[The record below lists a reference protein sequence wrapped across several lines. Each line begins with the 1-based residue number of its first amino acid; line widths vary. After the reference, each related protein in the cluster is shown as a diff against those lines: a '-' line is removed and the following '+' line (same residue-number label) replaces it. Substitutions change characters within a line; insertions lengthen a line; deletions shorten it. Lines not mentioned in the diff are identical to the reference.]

1 MPCFY
6 DIQSLNSFVCRA
18 EINIIRKK
26 SVVLSAVAGLEFTAV
41 PFAMLVSIITLVLT
55 GQPLTPVNVLMLL
68 SFINAARQSICFYVP
83 YGLLAVYEA
92 YFSLKRIEEFLLL
105 EDLPGSCHDHSIRGT
120 LNTRGSTFSFDDK
133 KHLPEPGTLVV
144 SILAS
149 KEKISADQFIL
160 QDIEFSTGPQTL
172 TVITGPVGS
181 GKSTLLSAIAGEVP
195 VSEGT
200 ISWSSSLVYVPQT
213 PWVFSG
219 TIRENILFGQPYN
232 QDKYSTILEACS
244 LTEDVRRFPNADLA
258 VVGERGAVLSGGQR
272 ARVSLAR
279 AVYMD
284 ADLYLLDD
292 PLSAVDIK
300 VSQHIFEKCIK
311 GLLSNK
317 TRVLTSHQE
326 QHMKQADNIIVLNK
340 GRALTNGGFTELQ
353 EKGSFNINLI
363 NPSSNKSVS
372 ESESCVGSVFE
383 NEDESK
389 FKDRAVILHNQVDDL
404 ERSEEDRMTGSVTLM
419 TYWDYFR
426 SGLHS
431 WAIFGLFCLFFI
443 TQGEFNN

>member
-1 MPCFY
+1 MPCFS
-6 DIQSLNSFVCRA
+6 DIKSLNSFVCRG

-26 SVVLSAVAGLEFTAV
+26 SVVLSTVAALEYTAV
-41 PFAMLVSIITLVLT
+41 PLAMLVSIITLVLT
-55 GQPLTPVNVLMLL
+55 GQPLTPVNVFMLL
-68 SFINAARQSICFYVP
+68 SFINAARLSVCFYIP

-105 EDLPGSCHDHSIRGT
+105 EDLPGSCHDHSIEGT
-120 LNTRGSTFSFDDK
+120 LNMSGSTFYFDDK

-144 SILAS
+144 
-149 KEKISADQFIL
+149 FTL
-160 QDIEFSTGPQTL
+160 QDIEFSTEPQTL

-195 VSEGT
+195 VAAGT
-200 ISWSSSLVYVPQT
+200 ISWPTSLVYVPQT

-232 QDKYSTILEACS
+232 QNKYSRILEACS
-244 LTEDVRRFPNADLA
+244 LAEDVGRFPNADLA
-258 VVGERGAVLSGGQR
+258 VVGERGAVLSGDQR

-311 GLLSNK
+311 GLLSKK

-326 QHMKQADNIIVLNK
+326 QHMKQADKIIVLNK
-340 GRALTNGGFTELQ
+340 GRVLANGGFSELQ
-353 EKGSFNINLI
+353 EKGLFNINPY
-363 NPSSNKSVS
+363 PSSNKPVRNS
-372 ESESCVGSVFE
+372 ESEVKSVFE
-383 NEDESK
+383 NEDKSK
-389 FKDRAVILHNQVDDL
+389 FKDRAVILHNQVNDL
-404 ERSEEDRMTGSVTLM
+404 DQSEEDRTIGSVTLM

-431 WAIFGLFCLFFI
+431 SAIFGLFCLFFI
-443 TQGEFNN
+443 TQGEFEN

>member
-1 MPCFY
+1 MPCFS
-6 DIQSLNSFVCRA
+6 DIKSLNSFVCRG

-26 SVVLSAVAGLEFTAV
+26 SVVLSTVAALEYTAV
-41 PFAMLVSIITLVLT
+41 PLAMLVSIITLVLT
-55 GQPLTPVNVLMLL
+55 GQPLTPVNVFMLL
-68 SFINAARQSICFYVP
+68 SFINAARLSVCFYIP

-105 EDLPGSCHDHSIRGT
+105 EDLPGSCHDHSIEGT
-120 LNTRGSTFSFDDK
+120 LNMSGSTFYFDDK

-144 SILAS
+144 
-149 KEKISADQFIL
+149 FTL
-160 QDIEFSTGPQTL
+160 QDIEFSTEPQTL

-195 VSEGT
+195 VAAGT
-200 ISWSSSLVYVPQT
+200 ISWPTSLVYVPQT

-232 QDKYSTILEACS
+232 QNKYSRILEACS
-244 LTEDVRRFPNADLA
+244 LAEDVGRFPNADLA

-284 ADLYLLDD
+284 SDLYLLDD

-311 GLLSNK
+311 GLLSKK

-326 QHMKQADNIIVLNK
+326 QHMKQADKIIVLNK
-340 GRALTNGGFTELQ
+340 GRVLANGGFSELQ
-353 EKGSFNINLI
+353 EKGLFNINPY
-363 NPSSNKSVS
+363 PSSNKPVRNS
-372 ESESCVGSVFE
+372 ESEVKSVFE
-383 NEDESK
+383 NEDKSK
-389 FKDRAVILHNQVDDL
+389 FKDRAVILHNQVNDL
-404 ERSEEDRMTGSVTLM
+404 DQSEEDRTIGSVTLM

-431 WAIFGLFCLFFI
+431 SAIFGLFCLFFI
-443 TQGEFNN
+443 TQGEFEN

>member
-1 MPCFY
+1 MC
-6 DIQSLNSFVCRA
+6 
-18 EINIIRKK
+18 
-26 SVVLSAVAGLEFTAV
+26 
-41 PFAMLVSIITLVLT
+41 
-55 GQPLTPVNVLMLL
+55 
-68 SFINAARQSICFYVP
+68 
-83 YGLLAVYEA
+83 
-92 YFSLKRIEEFLLL
+92 
-105 EDLPGSCHDHSIRGT
+105 
-120 LNTRGSTFSFDDK
+120 
-133 KHLPEPGTLVV
+133 
-144 SILAS
+144 
-149 KEKISADQFIL
+149 
-160 QDIEFSTGPQTL
+160 
-172 TVITGPVGS
+172 
-181 GKSTLLSAIAGEVP
+181 
-195 VSEGT
+195 
-200 ISWSSSLVYVPQT
+200 PQT

-232 QDKYSTILEACS
+232 QNKYSRILEACS
-244 LTEDVRRFPNADLA
+244 LAEDVGRFPNADLA

-353 EKGSFNINLI
+353 EKGSFNINL

-372 ESESCVGSVFE
+372 ESESCVESVFE

-389 FKDRAVILHNQVDDL
+389 FKDRAVILHNQVNDL
-404 ERSEEDRMTGSVTLM
+404 DQSEEDRTIGSVTLM
-419 TYWDYFR
+419 TCWDYFR

-431 WAIFGLFCLFFI
+431 SAIFGLFCLFFI
-443 TQGEFNN
+443 TQGEFEN

>member
-1 MPCFY
+1 MPCFS
-6 DIQSLNSFVCRA
+6 DIKSLNSFVCRG

-26 SVVLSAVAGLEFTAV
+26 SVVLSTVAALEYTAV
-41 PFAMLVSIITLVLT
+41 PLAMLVSIITLVLT
-55 GQPLTPVNVLMLL
+55 GQPLTPVNVFMLL
-68 SFINAARQSICFYVP
+68 SFINAARLSVCFYIP

-105 EDLPGSCHDHSIRGT
+105 EDLPGSCHDHSIEGT
-120 LNTRGSTFSFDDK
+120 LNMSGSTFYFDDK

-144 SILAS
+144 
-149 KEKISADQFIL
+149 FTL
-160 QDIEFSTGPQTL
+160 QDIEFSTEPQTL

-195 VSEGT
+195 VAAGT
-200 ISWSSSLVYVPQT
+200 ISWPTSLVYVPQT

-232 QDKYSTILEACS
+232 QNKYSRILEACS
-244 LTEDVRRFPNADLA
+244 LAEDVGRFPNADLA

-284 ADLYLLDD
+284 SDLYLLDD

-311 GLLSNK
+311 GLLSKK

-326 QHMKQADNIIVLNK
+326 QHMKQADKIIVLNK
-340 GRALTNGGFTELQ
+340 GRVLANGGFSELQ
-353 EKGSFNINLI
+353 EKGLFNINPY
-363 NPSSNKSVS
+363 PSSNKPVRNS
-372 ESESCVGSVFE
+372 ESEVKSVFE
-383 NEDESK
+383 NEDKSK
-389 FKDRAVILHNQVDDL
+389 FKDRAVILHNQVNDL
-404 ERSEEDRMTGSVTLM
+404 DQSEEDRTIGSVTLM

-426 SGLHS
+426 GGLHS
-431 WAIFGLFCLFFI
+431 SAIFGLFCLFFI
-443 TQGEFNN
+443 TQGEFEN

>member
-149 KEKISADQFIL
+149 KEKISADQFTL
-160 QDIEFSTGPQTL
+160 QDIEFSTEPQTL

-195 VSEGT
+195 VAAGT
-200 ISWSSSLVYVPQT
+200 ISWPTSLVYVPQT

-232 QDKYSTILEACS
+232 QNKYSRILEACS
-244 LTEDVRRFPNADLA
+244 LAEDVGRFPNADLA

-326 QHMKQADNIIVLNK
+326 QHMKQADKIIVLYK
-340 GRALTNGGFTELQ
+340 GRVLANGGFSELQ
-353 EKGSFNINLI
+353 EKGLFNINPY
-363 NPSSNKSVS
+363 PSSNKPVRNS
-372 ESESCVGSVFE
+372 ESEVKSVFE

-389 FKDRAVILHNQVDDL
+389 FKDRAVILHNQVNDL
-404 ERSEEDRMTGSVTLM
+404 DQSEEDRTIGSVTLM

>member
-1 MPCFY
+1 MPCFS
-6 DIQSLNSFVCRA
+6 DIKSLNSFVCRG

-26 SVVLSAVAGLEFTAV
+26 SVVLSTVAALEYTAV
-41 PFAMLVSIITLVLT
+41 PLAMLVSIITLVLT
-55 GQPLTPVNVLMLL
+55 GQPLTPVNVFMLL
-68 SFINAARQSICFYVP
+68 SFINAARLSVCFYIP

-105 EDLPGSCHDHSIRGT
+105 EDLPGSCHDHSIEGT
-120 LNTRGSTFSFDDK
+120 LNMSGSTFYFDDK

-144 SILAS
+144 
-149 KEKISADQFIL
+149 FTL
-160 QDIEFSTGPQTL
+160 QDIEFSTEPQTL

-195 VSEGT
+195 VAAGT
-200 ISWSSSLVYVPQT
+200 ISWPTSLVYVPQT

-244 LTEDVRRFPNADLA
+244 LTEDVKRFPNADLA
-258 VVGERGAVLSGGQR
+258 VVGERGAVLSGDQR

-311 GLLSNK
+311 GLLSKK

-326 QHMKQADNIIVLNK
+326 QHMKQADKIIVLNK
-340 GRALTNGGFTELQ
+340 GRVLANGGFSELQ
-353 EKGSFNINLI
+353 EKGLFNINPY
-363 NPSSNKSVS
+363 PSSNKPVRNS
-372 ESESCVGSVFE
+372 ESEVKSVFE
-383 NEDESK
+383 NEDKSK
-389 FKDRAVILHNQVDDL
+389 FKDRAVILHNQVNDL
-404 ERSEEDRMTGSVTLM
+404 DQSEEDRTIGSVTLM

-426 SGLHS
+426 GGLHS
-431 WAIFGLFCLFFI
+431 SAIFGLFCLFFI
-443 TQGEFNN
+443 TQGEFEN

>member
-1 MPCFY
+1 M
-6 DIQSLNSFVCRA
+6 
-18 EINIIRKK
+18 
-26 SVVLSAVAGLEFTAV
+26 
-41 PFAMLVSIITLVLT
+41 
-55 GQPLTPVNVLMLL
+55 
-68 SFINAARQSICFYVP
+68 
-83 YGLLAVYEA
+83 
-92 YFSLKRIEEFLLL
+92 
-105 EDLPGSCHDHSIRGT
+105 
-120 LNTRGSTFSFDDK
+120 
-133 KHLPEPGTLVV
+133 
-144 SILAS
+144 
-149 KEKISADQFIL
+149 
-160 QDIEFSTGPQTL
+160 
-172 TVITGPVGS
+172 GS

-195 VSEGT
+195 VAAGT
-200 ISWSSSLVYVPQT
+200 ISWPTSLVYVPQT

-232 QDKYSTILEACS
+232 QNKYSRILEACS
-244 LTEDVRRFPNADLA
+244 LADDVGRFPNADLA

-326 QHMKQADNIIVLNK
+326 QHMKQADKIIVLYK
-340 GRALTNGGFTELQ
+340 GRVLANGGFSELQ
-353 EKGSFNINLI
+353 EKGLFNINPY
-363 NPSSNKSVS
+363 PSSNKPVRNS
-372 ESESCVGSVFE
+372 ESEVKSVFE

-389 FKDRAVILHNQVDDL
+389 FKDRAVILHNQVYDL

-431 WAIFGLFCLFFI
+431 SAIFGLFCLFFI
-443 TQGEFNN
+443 TQGEFEN

>member
-1 MPCFY
+1 MPCFS
-6 DIQSLNSFVCRA
+6 DIKSLNSFVCRG

-26 SVVLSAVAGLEFTAV
+26 SVVLSTVAALEYTAV
-41 PFAMLVSIITLVLT
+41 PLAMLVSIITLVLT
-55 GQPLTPVNVLMLL
+55 GQPLTPVNVFMLL
-68 SFINAARQSICFYVP
+68 SFINAARLSVCFYIP

-105 EDLPGSCHDHSIRGT
+105 EDLPGSCHDHSIEGT
-120 LNTRGSTFSFDDK
+120 LNMSGSTFYFDDK

-144 SILAS
+144 
-149 KEKISADQFIL
+149 FTL
-160 QDIEFSTGPQTL
+160 QDIEFSTEPQTL

-195 VSEGT
+195 VAAGT
-200 ISWSSSLVYVPQT
+200 ISWPTSLVYVPQT

-244 LTEDVRRFPNADLA
+244 LTEDVKRFPNADLA

-284 ADLYLLDD
+284 SDLYLLDD

-311 GLLSNK
+311 GLLSKK

-326 QHMKQADNIIVLNK
+326 QHMKQADKIIVLNK
-340 GRALTNGGFTELQ
+340 GRVLANGGFSELQ
-353 EKGSFNINLI
+353 EKGLFNINPY
-363 NPSSNKSVS
+363 PSSNKPVRNS
-372 ESESCVGSVFE
+372 ESEVKSVFE
-383 NEDESK
+383 NEDKSK
-389 FKDRAVILHNQVDDL
+389 FKDRAVILHNQVNDL
-404 ERSEEDRMTGSVTLM
+404 DQSEEDRTIGSVTLM

-431 WAIFGLFCLFFI
+431 SAIFGLFCLFFI
-443 TQGEFNN
+443 TQGEFEN

>member
-1 MPCFY
+1 MPCFS
-6 DIQSLNSFVCRA
+6 DIKSLNSFVCRG

-26 SVVLSAVAGLEFTAV
+26 SVVLSTVAALEYTAV
-41 PFAMLVSIITLVLT
+41 PLAMLVSIITLVLT
-55 GQPLTPVNVLMLL
+55 GQPLTPVNVFMLL
-68 SFINAARQSICFYVP
+68 SFINAARLSVCFYIP

-105 EDLPGSCHDHSIRGT
+105 EDLPGSCHDHSIEGT
-120 LNTRGSTFSFDDK
+120 LNMSGSTFYFDDK

-144 SILAS
+144 
-149 KEKISADQFIL
+149 FTL
-160 QDIEFSTGPQTL
+160 QDIEFSTEPQTL

-195 VSEGT
+195 VAAGT
-200 ISWSSSLVYVPQT
+200 ISWPTSLVYVPQT

-244 LTEDVRRFPNADLA
+244 LTEDVKRFPNADLA

-284 ADLYLLDD
+284 SDLYLLDD

-311 GLLSNK
+311 GLLSKK

-326 QHMKQADNIIVLNK
+326 QHMKQADKIIVLNK
-340 GRALTNGGFTELQ
+340 GRVLANGGFSELQ
-353 EKGSFNINLI
+353 EKGLFNINPY
-363 NPSSNKSVS
+363 PSSNKPVRNS
-372 ESESCVGSVFE
+372 ESEVKSVFE
-383 NEDESK
+383 NEDKSK
-389 FKDRAVILHNQVDDL
+389 FKDRAVILHNQVNDL
-404 ERSEEDRMTGSVTLM
+404 DQSEEDRTIGSVTLM

-426 SGLHS
+426 GGLHS
-431 WAIFGLFCLFFI
+431 SAIFGLFCLFFI
-443 TQGEFNN
+443 TQGEFEN

>member
-1 MPCFY
+1 MPCCY
-6 DIQSLNSFVCRA
+6 DIKSLNSFVCRGK
-18 EINIIRKK
+18 INIIRKK
-26 SVVLSAVAGLEFTAV
+26 SVVLSTIAALEYTAV
-41 PFAMLVSIITLVLT
+41 PLAMLVSIITLVLT
-55 GQPLTPVNVLMLL
+55 GQPLTPVNVFMLL
-68 SFINAARQSICFYVP
+68 SLINAARMSVCFYIP

-105 EDLPGSCHDHSIRGT
+105 EDLPGSCQDHSIEGT
-120 LNTRGSTFSFDDK
+120 LNMSGSTFSFDDK
-133 KHLPEPGTLVV
+133 KHLPEPGTLAV

-149 KEKISADQFIL
+149 KEKISADQFTL
-160 QDIEFSTGPQTL
+160 QDIEFSTEPQTL

-195 VSEGT
+195 VAAGT
-200 ISWSSSLVYVPQT
+200 ISWPTSLVYVPQT

-326 QHMKQADNIIVLNK
+326 QHMKQADKIIVLYK
-340 GRALTNGGFTELQ
+340 GRVLANGGFSELQ
-353 EKGSFNINLI
+353 EKGLFNINPY
-363 NPSSNKSVS
+363 PSSNKPVRNS
-372 ESESCVGSVFE
+372 ESEVKSVFE
-383 NEDESK
+383 NEDESQ
-389 FKDRAVILHNQVDDL
+389 FKDRAVILHNQVNDL
-404 ERSEEDRMTGSVTLM
+404 DQSEEDRTIGSVTLM

-431 WAIFGLFCLFFI
+431 SAIFGLFCLFFI
-443 TQGEFNN
+443 TQGEFEN

>member
-1 MPCFY
+1 MPCFS
-6 DIQSLNSFVCRA
+6 DIKSLNSFVCRG

-26 SVVLSAVAGLEFTAV
+26 SVVLSTVAALEYTAV
-41 PFAMLVSIITLVLT
+41 PLAMLVSIITLVLT
-55 GQPLTPVNVLMLL
+55 GQPLTPVNVFMLL
-68 SFINAARQSICFYVP
+68 SFINAARLSVCFYIP

-105 EDLPGSCHDHSIRGT
+105 EDLPGSCHDHSIEGT
-120 LNTRGSTFSFDDK
+120 LNMSGSTFYFDDK

-144 SILAS
+144 
-149 KEKISADQFIL
+149 FTL
-160 QDIEFSTGPQTL
+160 QDIEFSTEPQTL

-195 VSEGT
+195 VAAGT
-200 ISWSSSLVYVPQT
+200 ISWPTSLVYVPQT

-232 QDKYSTILEACS
+232 QNKYSRILEACS
-244 LTEDVRRFPNADLA
+244 LAEDVGRFPNADLA

-284 ADLYLLDD
+284 SDLYLLDD

-311 GLLSNK
+311 GLLSKK

-326 QHMKQADNIIVLNK
+326 QHMKQADKIIVLNK
-340 GRALTNGGFTELQ
+340 GRVLANGGFSELQ
-353 EKGSFNINLI
+353 EKGLFNINPY
-363 NPSSNKSVS
+363 PSSNKPVRNS
-372 ESESCVGSVFE
+372 ESEVKSVFE
-383 NEDESK
+383 NEDKSK
-389 FKDRAVILHNQVDDL
+389 FKDRAVILHNQVNDL
-404 ERSEEDRMTGSVTLM
+404 DQSEEDRTIGSVTLM

-431 WAIFGLFCLFFI
+431 SAIFGLFCLFFI
-443 TQGEFNN
+443 TQGEFKN